1 MNSTQM
7 TIISVLAD
15 PIAPTNPAGTGV
27 QSGRQSP
34 RSTSRT
40 SNRTISRSTVSR
52 AKSGATVTPTRSTV
66 SRASVSRAA
75 TSRAITPTRPNATVV
90 SRGVSSR
97 SQSSRGQSTR
107 GTTNNRAV
115 RARSGAN
122 VARVSATGNVM
133 SGNTRASVGA
143 NQSYLNSRLYTGNY
157 SNIIDSTTGLISAEA
172 YSNCMDA
179 YYTCMDEICTARN
192 AAKGRCSCAGRA
204 EKFLSS
210 EEALQ
215 RANEELITLS
225 GQLSLLIST
234 KGKGEDLIAAFSL
247 TDAEKV
253 MNCVSWKDAVA
264 TAGSTTAVS
273 TSDGTTKNIS
283 HDDYLKQWCKDHLLF
298 DYQNNE
304 CLDGIKTTAGS
315 EHGPSYCY
323 ETGNDFGF
331 NLADLGSETS
341 STSDILAQ
349 LKSWADAKDLAK
361 QYVNDDGTLLTQ
373 YTRLDNSVN
382 ALIYNS
388 ETTNTSSLDNL
399 ANKLGYKLFEYAH
412 NNVCGRVLDSC
423 FNGIYEACGT
433 PITVIDS
440 DEVTHSKCQNGATTS
455 CPFNFNSYSQWM

>member
-1 MNSTQM
+1 MSARINANSCKNALGAVFLLATAFFVCSTFISM
-7 TIISVLAD
+7 RSVLAD

-52 AKSGATVTPTRSTV
+52 SKAGATVTPTRSTV

-133 SGNTRASVGA
+133 SGNSRASVGA

-192 AAKGRCSCAGRA
+192 AAKGRCSC
-204 EKFLSS
+204 KP
-210 EEALQ
+210 Q
-215 RANEELITLS
+215 
-225 GQLSLLIST
+225 
-234 KGKGEDLIAAFSL
+234 
-247 TDAEKV
+247 
-253 MNCVSWKDAVA
+253 
-264 TAGSTTAVS
+264 
-273 TSDGTTKNIS
+273 
-283 HDDYLKQWCKDHLLF
+283 
-298 DYQNNE
+298 
-304 CLDGIKTTAGS
+304 
-315 EHGPSYCY
+315 
-323 ETGNDFGF
+323 
-331 NLADLGSETS
+331 
-341 STSDILAQ
+341 
-349 LKSWADAKDLAK
+349 
-361 QYVNDDGTLLTQ
+361 
-373 YTRLDNSVN
+373 
-382 ALIYNS
+382 
-388 ETTNTSSLDNL
+388 
-399 ANKLGYKLFEYAH
+399 
-412 NNVCGRVLDSC
+412 
-423 FNGIYEACGT
+423 
-433 PITVIDS
+433 
-440 DEVTHSKCQNGATTS
+440 
-455 CPFNFNSYSQWM
+455 